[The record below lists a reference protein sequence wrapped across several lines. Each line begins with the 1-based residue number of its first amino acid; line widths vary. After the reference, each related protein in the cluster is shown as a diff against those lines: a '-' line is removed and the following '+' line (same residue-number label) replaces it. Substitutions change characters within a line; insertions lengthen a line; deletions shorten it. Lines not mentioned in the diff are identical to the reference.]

1 MNQPIAPADQKTR
14 DFFLGGTA
22 AEQDHV
28 VLSLAQF
35 ANRQF
40 VDAAQEMR
48 LILDEAREGSFGE
61 LANGNRPARLFTG
74 STFLHGNRGSSRLR
88 LAATL
93 IDPATLDASR
103 T

>member
-1 MNQPIAPADQKTR
+1 MNQPVAPADQETR

-22 AEQDHV
+22 PEQNHV

-61 LANGNRPARLFTG
+61 LANGNRPDRVCREAMT
-74 STFLHGNRGSSRLR
+74 RGSRHPEEITGQRKSHDLP
-88 LAATL
+88 AAV
-93 IDPATLDASR
+93 R
-103 T
+103 Q